1 MKSLNYFNN
10 TWLDEKNLKISALDL
25 SVMRGF
31 GIFDYLRTYDNKPF
45 RLNDHI
51 DRFFNSAYV
60 LGIKIRLTKS
70 QLKSIVLKGIK
81 KNNFKETNIRI
92 VASGGVSEDI
102 ITPGNPTIMVLF
114 SLALKYP
121 KQHYLKGVKVI
132 TYLHKRE
139 FANTKSLNY
148 LTGVMAIQQ
157 AKRKNA
163 IEAIYIDDKKRIYE
177 GTTSNFF
184 IVIKNKVITP
194 KKDILSGVTRQVVLE
209 IIRKLKIRIIEKSIC
224 FNDLKQSDE
233 AFLTSTNKEI
243 MPVVKVNNLVIGN
256 GKAGSITKKIM
267 DEFKILTKST

>member
-10 TWLDEKNLKISALDL
+10 TWVDEKNLKISALDL

-31 GIFDYLRTYDNKPF
+31 GIFDYLRTYNNKPF

-51 DRFFNSAYV
+51 DRFFNSADA
-60 LGIKIRLTKS
+60 LGIKIKLTKL

-102 ITPGNPTIMVLF
+102 MTPNNPTIMVLF
-114 SLALKYP
+114 SLALQYP
-121 KQHYLKGVKVI
+121 KSYYLKGVKVI
-132 TYLHKRE
+132 TYLHKRV

-157 AKRKNA
+157 AKQKNA

-184 IVIKNKVITP
+184 IVIENKIITP
-194 KKDILSGVTRQVVLE
+194 KKDILFGVTRQVVLE
-209 IIRKLKIRIIEKSIC
+209 IIRKLKIQIIEKSI
-224 FNDLKQSDE
+224 FYNDLRKAKE

-243 MPVVKVNNLVIGN
+243 MPVVKVNNLTIGN
-256 GKAGSITKKIM
+256 GKVGSVTKKIM
-267 DEFKILTKST
+267 DGFKKYSHNT

>member
-10 TWLDEKNLKISALDL
+10 AWVDEKNLKISALDL

-31 GIFDYLRTYDNKPF
+31 GIFDYLRTYNNKPF

-51 DRFFNSAYV
+51 DRFFNSADA
-60 LGIKIRLTKS
+60 LGIKIKLTKL

-102 ITPGNPTIMVLF
+102 MTPNNPTIMVLF
-114 SLALKYP
+114 SLALQYP
-121 KQHYLKGVKVI
+121 KSYYLKGVKVI
-132 TYLHKRE
+132 TYLHKRV

-157 AKRKNA
+157 AKQKNA

-184 IVIKNKVITP
+184 IVIENKIITP
-194 KKDILSGVTRQVVLE
+194 KKDILFGVTRQVVLE
-209 IIRKLKIRIIEKSIC
+209 IIRKLKIQIIEKSI
-224 FNDLKQSDE
+224 FYNDLRKAKE

-243 MPVVKVNNLVIGN
+243 MPVVKVNNLTIGN
-256 GKAGSITKKIM
+256 GKVGSVTKKIM
-267 DEFKILTKST
+267 DGFKKYSHNT